1 MTPPALDAEFS
12 GRLARALGDG
22 YELRDRLGQGGFA
35 VVYAAFDRQ
44 LKRDVAVKVLRDE
57 LRDVPAV
64 RERFRREAE
73 AVARLRHPHVIPIY
87 AVGERDGIAFFIM
100 PLVDGESLR
109 ARLDRERRLPIPEGR
124 RILRECATGL
134 AAAHRAGLVH
144 RDIKPDNIM
153 LDGPEAR
160 VLLMDFGIAK
170 AAEAADVSGATL
182 TQTGVIVGTPQYMSP
197 EQASGDRAIDH
208 RSDLY
213 SLGVVAYQ
221 MLAGEVPF
229 TGTTVAS
236 VLVKHIAEDA
246 PSVMRARPDC
256 PSDLAAAVARLLEK
270 DPARR
275 WASADDL
282 LRALQEDAGPA
293 APRRSTGARVA
304 GDPLRRFRWIF
315 GFATAGVAIA
325 AAVDVL
331 ADRVLVAPL
340 VAVVGVM
347 VVAASYGRLW
357 TAGFG
362 WGDVFGRGAGRAAGA
377 LTPLDSLEYG
387 PHRDAIRTA
396 RTDRSAVVALV
407 QRWPKSERARV
418 GAVTPVI
425 DQLIARASE
434 TARQLYALE
443 RQVDPGP
450 EEIARRIA
458 ATQSEPPSPGRTQ
471 RLALLERRRATIAQL
486 LGRHAAISAALAAE
500 LAGVAALRNAMDR
513 VSAGGVGELERALTA
528 AEALGGAARDG
539 S

>member
-1 MTPPALDAEFS
+1 MTPAALDADFAA
-12 GRLARALGDG
+12 RLSRALGDG
-22 YELRDRLGQGGFA
+22 FELRDRLGQGGFA

-87 AVGERDGIAFFIM
+87 AVGERERIAYFIM

-109 ARLDRERRLPIPEGR
+109 ARLDRERRLPIPEVR

-170 AAEAADVSGATL
+170 AAQAGGETL

-213 SLGVVAYQ
+213 SLGIVAYQ

-282 LRALQEDAGPA
+282 LRALEEDTGPGPA
-293 APRRSTGARVA
+293 RRSTGAHLA
-304 GDPLRRFRWIF
+304 GDPLRRFRWVV
-315 GFATAGVAIA
+315 GFAAAGVAIA
-325 AAVDVL
+325 ATVDVL

-362 WGDVFGRGAGRAAGA
+362 WRDVIGRGSDRAAGS

-396 RTDRSAVVALV
+396 RNDRSAVVALV

-418 GAVTPVI
+418 GTVTPVI

-443 RQVDPGP
+443 RQVEPGP
-450 EEIARRIA
+450 EEIARRIS

-471 RLALLERRRATIAQL
+471 RLALLERRRATIAAL
-486 LGRHAAISAALAAE
+486 LDRQGAIAAALAAE
-500 LAGVAALRNAMDR
+500 LAGVAALRNAMER
-513 VSAGGVGELERALTA
+513 VSAGGVGELEHALAGATA
-528 AEALGGAARDG
+528 LAGREPGA